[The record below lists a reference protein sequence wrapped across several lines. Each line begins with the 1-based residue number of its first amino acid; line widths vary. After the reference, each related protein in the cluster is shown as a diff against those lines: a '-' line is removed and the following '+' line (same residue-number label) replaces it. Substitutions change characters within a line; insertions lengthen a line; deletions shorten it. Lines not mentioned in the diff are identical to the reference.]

1 MTEQHVAAWVGNQPI
16 PVSVIEDRLDLLRR
30 GPYAGRLPQPGTA
43 EARNLRRWLAQAV
56 TTEAVV
62 EHEAHCRGIVPD
74 PHDPPP
80 PPVTMAEALQSG
92 GVIAAILATQPL
104 ARALRRAV
112 VGDVVITDEE
122 VHAYF
127 LRNRD
132 RHPAPYAQVRE
143 QIRSELA
150 EVAQRHRFTR
160 WLDERCAQL
169 VRLLPGFEHPADPHH
184 ADATHR
190 H

>member
-1 MTEQHVAAWVGNQPI
+1 MTEPHVAAWVGERPI
-16 PVSVIEDRLDLLRR
+16 PVAVIEDRLDALRR
-30 GPYAGRLPQPGTA
+30 GPHAGRLPQPGTA
-43 EARNLRRWLAQAV
+43 EARNLRRWLTQTV

-62 EHEAHCRGIVPD
+62 EYEAHRRGLIPD
-74 PHDPPP
+74 DNDPPP
-80 PPVTMAEALQSG
+80 PPVTIAEALQSG
-92 GVIAAILATQPL
+92 GVTAAILATQPL
-104 ARALRRAV
+104 ARTLRRAV
-112 VGDVVITDEE
+112 VGDVAIPDEQ
-122 VHAYF
+122 VYDYY

-132 RHPAPYAQVRE
+132 RHGAPYPEVRD

-150 EVAQRHRFTR
+150 EVEQRRRFAR
-160 WLDERCAQL
+160 WLDERYAQL